1 MKPPVGAAAT
11 DSPGRELEDEG
22 EGSLEMFFSDADFE
36 SLAEESLL
44 VVVFVSV
51 ACWLGVVSTE
61 GCCVTQFAASSLS
74 GSSEATVADRSE
86 SAPDSICF
94 GGFSSSAGADSA
106 PSPSSPS
113 SSSLAPAAPLPH
125 SLSFSE
131 GGQVEVGVGVQESPS
146 SLASSFPAEAPSAPR
161 GFRWILW
168 WRTRLCFK
176 VKVLSQV

>member
-1 MKPPVGAAAT
+1 MKPSGGAAVT
-11 DSPGRELEDEG
+11 DSSGTGLVDEG
-22 EGSLEMFFSDADFE
+22 ERSLEVF
-36 SLAEESLL
+36 EESSL

-51 ACWLGVVSTE
+51 ACWLGVSSTE
-61 GCCVTQFAASSLS
+61 ESAESSVLSSES
-74 GSSEATVADRSE
+74 GSSEVTVVGGSE
-86 SAPDSICF
+86 SAPDSAS
-94 GGFSSSAGADSA
+94 GFAEHSSSNMADSDS
-106 PSPSSPS
+106 SPSSLPSSS

-168 WRTRLCFK
+168 WRTRLCFR